1 MKEEEKTNLK
11 KINIFVLMMLLFSLT
26 GCAKCIST
34 ETSIVQVK
42 VVDKYYRVE
51 HRTPVYNGKTIM
63 WVNSPAVYSITVEYE
78 DNQYTV
84 SGGATYNKYSNRIG
98 EYVNGTLQ
106 IRKYDNGSVKC
117 KIVGLE

>member
-1 MKEEEKTNLK
+1 
-11 KINIFVLMMLLFSLT
+11 MMLLFSLT